1 MLYHQNNKKEYLE
14 EQEEFGEDV
23 QGAAE
28 GGRIGYSNG
37 SDGTDLAIK
46 ESLEAFKRYLEAGG
60 KLGYKD
66 FIALGNEGVSKFFN
80 SGGRVGF
87 KDGPKK
93 MILNEEPFIKG
104 MGILAALPFIISKF
118 I

>member
-1 MLYHQNNKKEYLE
+1 MM
-14 EQEEFGEDV
+14 V
-23 QGAAE
+23 GAAE

-37 SDGTDLAIK
+37 SDGTALAIE
-46 ESLEAFKRYLEAGG
+46 ESLEAFQRYLKAGG

-87 KDGPKK
+87 ADGPDDPKRRTFMK
-93 MILNEEPFIKG
+93 VMAGYLH
-104 MGILAALPFIISKF
+104 ALPILLVNFLNPLF
-118 I
+118 HL